1 MNKSLA
7 LKDACFLLL
16 LSIFVMAALPS
27 VAQNFWA
34 GTWETHW
41 ATGSARMLLSQDGSR
56 VSGSYP
62 LLSGQIEAAAEG
74 KLLRGRWSE
83 DKREGSFEFI
93 LAEDGQ
99 SFIGRRE
106 GVEWWTGARNQHPQT
121 QMVGSSDTPRSTL
134 RSFLN
139 AGNLGRDS
147 DKDQWA
153 LAASLLVA
161 DANDR
166 VTSPEDKLA
175 RTIEYFRLLDLLT
188 IRFPD
193 LDLFRQTDAREV
205 VVPLPIAD
213 SLESLSVVF
222 LRNAAGGWRIKL
234 PARQA
239 IARDREAILA
249 LLGQETAA
257 QRQSFEALGSP
268 RDTIRSFLI
277 GVSSWDQAGQDL
289 ALSTLD
295 LSKFQPVTRD
305 AHGELA
311 ALQLRRVLERIG
323 IEALQ
328 AIPNHL
334 VGSNVFEIFTHSAG
348 SVVLVADGPADQ
360 RKWRFSSETV
370 ERSMELLRASDK
382 LPPTQFRLPGT
393 IPTTAFFSL
402 RDAVSVKAPF
412 LLKRAGRMEIWQ
424 VLGSLT
430 GLSLSVLLGM
440 LSARL
445 LIIFL
450 RRPVEQEFLT
460 PKWFRPSLVFCLTLF
475 FASPVPIIF
484 GVPPQI
490 RHVTVPIIGIALVL
504 LMTMIIWQLLKIYS
518 LHFSRIAERS
528 LGAGDDIAVSLLF
541 ALLRLSTIAACGL
554 GLAHFLS
561 ISTVNILA
569 GLGIGGLAVAF
580 AARETL
586 ANIFGAA
593 VLAVDRPFKRGD
605 MISMGDVRGTV
616 EHVGIRSTRLRT
628 IKNSE
633 IVVPNAKLAD
643 TSITNHGA
651 SDPLAPHAIFRLSM
665 EADTVS
671 LSDFV
676 DELKANFGRLSGI
689 SDADN
694 NILIHRIDGK
704 DVEIKI
710 LLSAPSDSNESR
722 KLLEDLALSALAKG
736 REAGIG
742 LAWTPA

>member
-1 MNKSLA
+1 
-7 LKDACFLLL
+7 
-16 LSIFVMAALPS
+16 
-27 VAQNFWA
+27 
-34 GTWETHW
+34 
-41 ATGSARMLLSQDGSR
+41 
-56 VSGSYP
+56 
-62 LLSGQIEAAAEG
+62 
-74 KLLRGRWSE
+74 
-83 DKREGSFEFI
+83 
-93 LAEDGQ
+93 
-99 SFIGRRE
+99 
-106 GVEWWTGARNQHPQT
+106 
-121 QMVGSSDTPRSTL
+121 
-134 RSFLN
+134 
-139 AGNLGRDS
+139 
-147 DKDQWA
+147 
-153 LAASLLVA
+153 
-161 DANDR
+161 
-166 VTSPEDKLA
+166 
-175 RTIEYFRLLDLLT
+175 
-188 IRFPD
+188 
-193 LDLFRQTDAREV
+193 
-205 VVPLPIAD
+205 
-213 SLESLSVVF
+213 
-222 LRNAAGGWRIKL
+222 
-234 PARQA
+234 
-239 IARDREAILA
+239 
-249 LLGQETAA
+249 
-257 QRQSFEALGSP
+257 
-268 RDTIRSFLI
+268 
-277 GVSSWDQAGQDL
+277 
-289 ALSTLD
+289 
-295 LSKFQPVTRD
+295 
-305 AHGELA
+305 
-311 ALQLRRVLERIG
+311 
-323 IEALQ
+323 
-328 AIPNHL
+328 
-334 VGSNVFEIFTHSAG
+334 
-348 SVVLVADGPADQ
+348 
-360 RKWRFSSETV
+360 
-370 ERSMELLRASDK
+370 
-382 LPPTQFRLPGT
+382 
-393 IPTTAFFSL
+393 
-402 RDAVSVKAPF
+402 
-412 LLKRAGRMEIWQ
+412 MEIWQ

-450 RRPVEQEFLT
+450 RRPVEQEFST

-665 EADTVS
+665 ESDTVS

-676 DELKANFGRLSGI
+676 DELKANFSRLSGI